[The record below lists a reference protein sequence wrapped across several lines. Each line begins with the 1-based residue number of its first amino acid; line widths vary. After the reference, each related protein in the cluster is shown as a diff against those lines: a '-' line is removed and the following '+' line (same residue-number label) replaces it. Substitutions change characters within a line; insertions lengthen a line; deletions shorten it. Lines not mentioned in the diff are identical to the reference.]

1 MPIGTTELIIIL
13 VIVLVLF
20 GASRVPELGKSLGS
34 GMRNFKDAVTGRGDD
49 DDDRGAAADR
59 AQLGPATTPS
69 QTAER
74 GGAQDPAAEPAAGVP
89 ADPGHTAAANPGD
102 SPR

>member
-20 GASRVPELGKSLGS
+20 GASRVPELGKSLGA
-34 GMRNFKDAVTGRGDD
+34 GMRNFKDAVTGRGGDD
-49 DDDRGAAADR
+49 HDAEASQP

-69 QTAER
+69 QAGERAGAE
-74 GGAQDPAAEPAAGVP
+74 DPAGEPASGVP
-89 ADPGHTAAANPGD
+89 VEPEHTAAARPGD
-102 SPR
+102 ASR